1 MNKKDSLYNK
11 SNKYQ
16 QNRYRYKNKGVN
28 YNWMKIIM
36 IIIYNDY
43 DYINKLKYIVAF
55 KLRPVSRNNI
65 IN

>member
-1 MNKKDSLYNK
+1 M
-11 SNKYQ
+11 
-16 QNRYRYKNKGVN
+16 GVN

-43 DYINKLKYIVAF
+43 YYINKLKYIVAF